1 MTARPYLPLRS
12 RATARRAPTRP
23 GAGPAPLLRWAR
35 KGGITAAGLVMLAAG
50 VAMLV
55 LPGPGLAVIALGLA
69 VLATEYDWA
78 ARLLAE
84 VRQRASRMVGPLA
97 DRLRRKRPAPVTGSG
112 WPAALRPRMGPRL
125 TG

>member
-1 MTARPYLPLRS
+1 MTARPFLPLRS
-12 RATARRAPTRP
+12 SAVTRNAPRSP
-23 GAGPAPLLRWAR
+23 GAGMAIPLLRWAR
-35 KGGITAAGLVMLAAG
+35 KGAITAIGLAMLAGG

-84 VRQRASRMVGPLA
+84 VRQRASRMASPLA
-97 DRLRRKRPAPVTGSG
+97 DRLRRRRQAPITG
-112 WPAALRPRMGPRL
+112 
-125 TG
+125 

>member
-12 RATARRAPTRP
+12 RAAARRAPTRP
-23 GAGPAPLLRWAR
+23 GAGLTTPLLRWAR
-35 KGGITAAGLVMLAAG
+35 KGGITVAGLAMLAGG

-84 VRQRASRMVGPLA
+84 VRQRASRMASPLA
-97 DRLRRKRPAPVTGSG
+97 GGLRRKGQAPVTG
-112 WPAALRPRMGPRL
+112 
-125 TG
+125 

>member
-1 MTARPYLPLRS
+1 MAARPYLPLRS
-12 RATARRAPTRP
+12 RAAARRAPTRP
-23 GAGPAPLLRWAR
+23 GAAPLLRWAR
-35 KGGITAAGLVMLAAG
+35 KGGITVAGLVMLAGG

-84 VRQRASRMVGPLA
+84 VRRRASRMASPLA
-97 DRLRRKRPAPVTGSG
+97 DRLRRKRQAPVTG
-112 WPAALRPRMGPRL
+112 
-125 TG
+125 

>member
-23 GAGPAPLLRWAR
+23 GEGTPTPLLLRWAR
-35 KGGITAAGLVMLAAG
+35 KGGIAVGLAMLAGG

-55 LPGPGLAVIALGLA
+55 LPGPGLAVIVLGLA

-78 ARLLAE
+78 ARLLA
-84 VRQRASRMVGPLA
+84 RPTARP
-97 DRLRRKRPAPVTGSG
+97 DREPARRPAGRRRQAPATG
-112 WPAALRPRMGPRL
+112 
-125 TG
+125 

>member
-12 RATARRAPTRP
+12 RADARRAPTRP
-23 GAGPAPLLRWAR
+23 GAGTATPLLRWAR
-35 KGGITAAGLVMLAAG
+35 KGGITVAGLAMLAGG

-84 VRQRASRMVGPLA
+84 VRQRASRMASPLA
-97 DRLRRKRPAPVTGSG
+97 DRLRRRRQAPITG
-112 WPAALRPRMGPRL
+112 
-125 TG
+125 

>member
-1 MTARPYLPLRS
+1 M
-12 RATARRAPTRP
+12 
-23 GAGPAPLLRWAR
+23 PAPLLRWAR
-35 KGGITAAGLVMLAAG
+35 KGGITVAGLAMLAGG

-84 VRQRASRMVGPLA
+84 VRQRASRMASPLA
-97 DRLRRKRPAPVTGSG
+97 DRLRRKRPVPATG
-112 WPAALRPRMGPRL
+112 
-125 TG
+125 

>member
-12 RATARRAPTRP
+12 RAAARRAPTRP
-23 GAGPAPLLRWAR
+23 GAGPAVPLLRWAR
-35 KGGITAAGLVMLAAG
+35 KGGITVAGLVMLAGG

-55 LPGPGLAVIALGLA
+55 LA

-84 VRQRASRMVGPLA
+84 VRRRASRMASPLA
-97 DRLRRKRPAPVTGSG
+97 DRLRRKRQAPVTG
-112 WPAALRPRMGPRL
+112 
-125 TG
+125 